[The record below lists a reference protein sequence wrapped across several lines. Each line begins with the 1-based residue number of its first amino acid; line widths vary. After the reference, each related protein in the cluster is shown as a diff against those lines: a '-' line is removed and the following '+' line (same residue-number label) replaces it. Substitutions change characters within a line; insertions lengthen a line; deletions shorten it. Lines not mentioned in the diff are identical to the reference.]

1 MISHARVSTDP
12 AKIQAIA
19 QWLVPTTVKELR
31 RFWGLAGYY
40 RKFIRHFQI
49 IVSHSQLY
57 SRSIAYLFGLLTMTR
72 HFRV

>member
-19 QWLVPTTVKELR
+19 QWLVPTTMKELR

-40 RKFIRHFQI
+40 RKFIRHF
-49 IVSHSQLY
+49 
-57 SRSIAYLFGLLTMTR
+57 
-72 HFRV
+72 